1 MKVVSLI
8 PLSLIHNFMNLFF
21 FAFICCVCLCC
32 TSNRQGSENNKKNAS
47 IMTQLTQIDDTRWW
61 KEEADKMVNS
71 QIVARGIKDVKVIAT
86 MKNTPRHLFIPADLL
101 KSAYN
106 DGPLPIGE
114 GQTISQPYIVAIMT
128 ELLALKGNE
137 KVLEIGTGSGYQ
149 AAVLSQLADTIYTI
163 ELLKKLTEN
172 ARVRLKRLG
181 YNNVVV
187 KCDDGY
193 KGWAEHAPF
202 DCIIIT
208 AAPEEI
214 PEKLVSQ
221 LKMDGRMVLP
231 VGKYFQDLVLITKT
245 PKGFI
250 KENIISV
257 RFVPMVKSE

>member
-1 MKVVSLI
+1 
-8 PLSLIHNFMNLFF
+8 
-21 FAFICCVCLCC
+21 
-32 TSNRQGSENNKKNAS
+32 
-47 IMTQLTQIDDTRWW
+47 
-61 KEEADKMVNS
+61 MVNS
-71 QIVARGIKDVKVIAT
+71 QIVARGIKDVNVITA
-86 MKNTPRHLFIPADLL
+86 MKNTPRHLFIPDNLL

-128 ELLALKGNE
+128 ELLTLQGHE

-163 ELLKKLTEN
+163 ELLKDLAED

-193 KGWAEHAPF
+193 KGWGEHAPF
-202 DCIIIT
+202 DCIIVT

-214 PEKLVSQ
+214 PEKLVNQ
-221 LKMDGRMVLP
+221 LKMNGRMVLP

-245 PKGFI
+245 EKGYV